1 MFTCKYTTVC
11 CLLCFPTN
19 IANILMSHLLPM
31 ILLWCLGVVSSAQ
44 TLPRNFARTSSTPSE
59 LSNRVSAEV
68 PKRTSLN
75 KVLSWVQFTL
85 TMSLSFSLPIS
96 SSDEMQLDRLMK
108 SLQAFGFVENEKNS
122 LLTIFELYSLS
133 IDILLL
139 PCCKFVQPFCMIIF
153 RYKHEC
159 HPCCSVHVYWWWST

>member
-1 MFTCKYTTVC
+1 MAEAMHCLFCLVFFFISLLFWNSYRAFWVLLCHVLEKRENNIFTLFTCKYTTVC

-19 IANILMSHLLPM
+19 IANILMSYLLPM

-122 LLTIFELYSLS
+122 LLTIF
-133 IDILLL
+133 
-139 PCCKFVQPFCMIIF
+139 
-153 RYKHEC
+153 
-159 HPCCSVHVYWWWST
+159 